1 MALNLVGPLTVAFE
15 DSGQNQA
22 QQDADAMMECAR
34 IRSVVEA
41 LITQSFAFGNVLDD
55 EDKTRL
61 TNVCQRVL
69 KECIGLEKE
78 SALVE
83 GAGRPDGQNR
93 RLKASVLES
102 AIYQLETQV
111 NDCLLKIVFE
121 TFAEMDR
128 KLIGRLR
135 KMVKEGA
142 SDEEIDNMTNRIDTM
157 VDRIMQIGLFA
168 ISYADN
174 YKGRCHV
181 FLPIYVILTLSRQ
194 FSSRTVLKVQLI

>member
-1 MALNLVGPLTVAFE
+1 MAQECTTESNFVSFLDLALNLVGPLTVAFD
-15 DSGQNQA
+15 DSGLNKA
-22 QQDADAMMECAR
+22 EQDAEAMMECAR

-41 LITQSFAFGNVLDD
+41 LITQTFAFGNVLED
-55 EDKTRL
+55 EDKNRL

-69 KECIGLEKE
+69 KECIALEKE

-83 GAGRPDGQNR
+83 GEGRPDAQNR

-111 NDCLLKIVFE
+111 NDCLLMIVYE

-128 KLIGRLR
+128 KLLG
-135 KMVKEGA
+135 KMRQMIKEGA
-142 SDEEIDNMTNRIDTM
+142 KEEDIDSMANRVDIM

-174 YKGRCHV
+174 HKGE
-181 FLPIYVILTLSRQ
+181 
-194 FSSRTVLKVQLI
+194 

>member
-22 QQDADAMMECAR
+22 QQDADTMMECAR

-181 FLPIYVILTLSRQ
+181 FLPIYVILTLSKQ

>member
-181 FLPIYVILTLSRQ
+181 FLPIYVILTLSKQ